1 MRVSDRGA
9 FQSQRL
15 SLMRNKRAWV
25 DKQVQASTSRR
36 VTKPSDDP
44 LATTQAIRE
53 RARARRAETHQRSID
68 AGHMRIDAAES
79 ALSSVADV
87 VRRVQQLTQ
96 QASNDSIGAGERNAI
111 AAEVA
116 ELRESVLGLANTRA
130 NDSYVFAGF
139 PDDTAPFD
147 AAGVFVGSG
156 DVVELDVAPGVRV
169 PVGIAGDTTF
179 SGAGGGVDLFTGF
192 DDLITALQAN
202 DEVGIRASIDTFDA
216 AHEQVVQA
224 RATLGARTNA
234 LDVADSV
241 VTKMRDASE
250 ARQTELI
257 GVDPL
262 DAYSELQQAQFA
274 FEAAVSVASQLP
286 GPSLVGR

>member
-1 MRVSDRGA
+1 MRVSDRST
-9 FQSQRL
+9 FELQRL
-15 SLMRNKRAWV
+15 SLMRSKRAWV
-25 DKQVQASTSRR
+25 DKQAQAASGRR

-53 RARARRAETHQRSID
+53 RARAHRAESHQRSID
-68 AGHMRIDAAES
+68 VGHTRIDAAEG

-87 VRRVQQLTQ
+87 LRRVQELTN
-96 QASNDSIGAGERNAI
+96 QASNDSIGAVERSAI
-111 AAEVA
+111 AAEVVA
-116 ELRESVLGLANTRA
+116 LRDSVHALANTRV
-130 NDSYVFAGF
+130 DSGFVFAGY
-139 PDDTAPFD
+139 PDDVAPFD
-147 AAGVFVGSG
+147 AAGVFVGSP
-156 DVVELDVAPGVRV
+156 DVLELDVAPGVRV
-169 PVGIAGDTTF
+169 PVGVPGDATF
-179 SGAGGGVDLFTGF
+179 SGAGGGVDVFVAF

-202 DEVGIRASIDTFDA
+202 DEVGIRASIDTFEG
-216 AHEQVVQA
+216 AHAQVVEA
-224 RATLGARTNA
+224 RTTLGARTNA
-234 LDVADSV
+234 LDVAGSV
-241 VTKMRDASE
+241 VTKIKDAAE

>member
-1 MRVSDRGA
+1 M
-9 FQSQRL
+9 QRL

-53 RARARRAETHQRSID
+53 RARSRRAATHQRSID

-87 VRRVQQLTQ
+87 VRRVQELTQ
-96 QASNDSIGAGERNAI
+96 QASNDSIGSVERNAI

-116 ELRESVLGLANTRA
+116 ELRASVHGLANTRA

-169 PVGIAGDTTF
+169 PVGVAGDTTF
-179 SGAGGGVDLFTGF
+179 AGAGGGVDVFTAF

-202 DEVGIRASIDTFDA
+202 DEVGIRASIDAFDA

-241 VTKMRDASE
+241 VTKLRDASE